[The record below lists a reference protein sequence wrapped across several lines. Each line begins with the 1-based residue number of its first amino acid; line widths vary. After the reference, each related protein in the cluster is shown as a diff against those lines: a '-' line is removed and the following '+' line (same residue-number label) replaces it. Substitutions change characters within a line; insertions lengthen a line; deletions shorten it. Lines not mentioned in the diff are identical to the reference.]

1 MTAETSVQTSDRS
14 RLLALASVTAGA
26 IGNLIDRVRSHQG
39 VVDFLDFG
47 FGEVRWPVFN
57 VADMCINAAAALIL
71 VQAFRGIR
79 LDGTRV
85 ERRGDPEEPEDS

>member
-1 MTAETSVQTSDRS
+1 M
-14 RLLALASVTAGA
+14 LP
-26 IGNLIDRVRSHQG
+26 H
-39 VVDFLDFG
+39 
-47 FGEVRWPVFN
+47 WPVFN

-85 ERRGDPEEPEDS
+85 ARPSDHERS